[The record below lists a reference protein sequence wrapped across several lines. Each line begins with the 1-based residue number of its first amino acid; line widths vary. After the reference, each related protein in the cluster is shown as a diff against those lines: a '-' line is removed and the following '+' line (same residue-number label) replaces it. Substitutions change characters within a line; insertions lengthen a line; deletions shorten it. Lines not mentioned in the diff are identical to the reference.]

1 MKKISILGDS
11 NVDMMIYLNNSTEL
25 ADPKLFCGGT
35 AANVAYGLSKLE
47 NQVYFFG
54 SVGNDIHGKFIIDDM
69 NNSDVNI
76 DHLDII
82 ETESTAMVIGV
93 VDQQSERNL
102 FVWPP
107 SSAAH
112 SKFELS
118 EKDIDK
124 LVKSDWLHVSGISL
138 REDPICSSMLQAMKI
153 CHERDITVS
162 FDLNLRIELWGMS
175 EKFKNIIFRAI
186 SYSKYIFG
194 SLSEEYSHLFTGDA
208 LENQINNKANKEKT
222 FIVRDGVNGSICYSD
237 NNIIKTPAFIIKP
250 IDSVGAGDA
259 FNSGFIHSIINYQ
272 DLDTALVNANAVAAY
287 KIQGEGARH
296 LPDRLQLVE
305 FINKTSTYRNITQL
319 SQE

>member
-1 MKKISILGDS
+1 
-11 NVDMMIYLNNSTEL
+11 
-25 ADPKLFCGGT
+25 
-35 AANVAYGLSKLE
+35 
-47 NQVYFFG
+47 
-54 SVGNDIHGKFIIDDM
+54 M

-93 VDQQSERNL
+93 VNQQSERNL

-107 SSAAH
+107 SNAAH

-138 REDPICSSMLQAMKI
+138 REDPVCSSMLQAMKI

-175 EKFKNIIFRAI
+175 EEFRNIIFKAI

-194 SLSEEYSHLFTGDA
+194 SLSEEYSHLFSSDP
-208 LENQINNKANKEKT
+208 LEIQFNTKTNKEKT

-259 FNSGFIHSIINYQ
+259 FNSGFINSIIKYK

-296 LPDRLQLVE
+296 LPDWLKLVE
-305 FINKTSTYRNITQL
+305 FINKTSTYRDVTQL